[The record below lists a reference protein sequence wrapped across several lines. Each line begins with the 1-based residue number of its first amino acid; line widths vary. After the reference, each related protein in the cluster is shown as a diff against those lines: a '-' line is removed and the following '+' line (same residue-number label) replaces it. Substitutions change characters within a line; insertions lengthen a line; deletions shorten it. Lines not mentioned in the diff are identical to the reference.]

1 MTGNVRYINMSTK
14 EKTGKM
20 NSKKIVSVVGYCF
33 LLISLQVLNVRAW
46 EHYLGESSQFGN
58 AYYSTKTLI
67 IIIAV
72 VTIIFLL
79 KKWIDL
85 DVSVLKRPPSIK
97 KELMVAGIMSVILI
111 VGIIVI
117 RLVAQNFMPQM
128 AERPFF
134 GWYFMYHTRWFYP
147 ISSFLQEAFIRLI
160 IQDNLRKLEDE
171 TTKNASLFITALF
184 FCSLHMAYPWYMMLG
199 TALYCL
205 ITGYLYNKY
214 KCVYALSIIHFV
226 AGFFPRCFGLV

>member
-1 MTGNVRYINMSTK
+1 MYKGDTDK
-14 EKTGKM
+14 KM
-20 NSKKIVSVVGYCF
+20 NSKKIVGIVGYCM
-33 LLISLQVLNVRAW
+33 LIVSLQVINVRAW
-46 EHYLGESSQFGN
+46 EHFLGESSQFGN

-67 IIIAV
+67 GIIAV
-72 VTIIFLL
+72 VTIIFLI
-79 KKWIDL
+79 KKWISL
-85 DVSVLKRPPSIK
+85 DTTVLKRPPSIK
-97 KELMVAGIMSVILI
+97 KELQVSAVMVVILI
-111 VGIIVI
+111 GGIILI
-117 RLVAQNFMPQM
+117 RLIAQNFMPAI

-160 IQDNLRKLEDE
+160 IQDNLIKLEDE
-171 TTKNASLFITALF
+171 TTKYSSLALTALF

-199 TALYCL
+199 TALYCVV
-205 ITGYLYNKY
+205 TGYLYNKY